1 MADQPPPE
9 RSEPP
14 PLQAA
19 PAAESRPRHRA
30 LVSLILALAPVLL
43 VLSIT
48 ANWVQADALDTQWVT
63 QASKEIL
70 GDARVQEALAIYGVE
85 ELYANVDVRRN
96 IEERLPPAAKALAG
110 PTTAATRQLAL
121 ELERKA

>member
-63 QASKEIL
+63 DASKEII
-70 GDARVQEALAIYGVE
+70 AEPSVEEALAVYGVDQ
-85 ELYANVDVRRN
+85 LFATVDARGEISGR
-96 IEERLPPAAKALAG
+96 
-110 PTTAATRQLAL
+110 TR
-121 ELERKA
+121 